1 MSARDNQHVTDHQRA
16 VDPQLYDEEDDY
28 NDEYDDAK

>member
-1 MSARDNQHVTDHQRA
+1 MSGRDNEDVAHHQRA
-16 VDPQLYDEEDDY
+16 VEPQLYDDEEDY

>member
-1 MSARDNQHVTDHQRA
+1 MSARNNEDVTNHQRA
-16 VDPQLYDEEDDY
+16 VEPQLYDDEEDY